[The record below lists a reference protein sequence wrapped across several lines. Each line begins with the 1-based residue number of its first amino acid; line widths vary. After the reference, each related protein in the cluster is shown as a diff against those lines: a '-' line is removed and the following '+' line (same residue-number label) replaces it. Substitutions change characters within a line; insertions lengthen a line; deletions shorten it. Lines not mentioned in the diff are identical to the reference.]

1 MKRLLLLPIV
11 VLLLTN
17 CTGDRQ
23 ARHAYDEAQH
33 LLEQGDAPQALRYY
47 RYAADHACSDSLRAA
62 INSDMGHLLFD
73 EGLQEEAL
81 SAFRLAYQTDSAQ
94 HDSLQMAADLCDI
107 ANVYRTREAD
117 DSCLVFFQQ
126 ALELAKRDSLLTANI
141 NSQLAGYHLWHQQ
154 YAEARPLLLPAM
166 TGNPSDAGLR
176 FMAADL
182 YCHTGP
188 RDSALFYCLSLLNEE
203 EVVHRQMG
211 HRWLADLLLQEG
223 RTEEAARHLQ
233 QYELLTDTLME
244 QTDTEA
250 LRHINTLYDY
260 SRQVERNARLQHRIA
275 VAIAAIAMLV
285 CLLVAMLFYFS
296 RRRMH
301 YRLKVQQLEHLL
313 AEHRN
318 RDSQTTLRQQQILT
332 ETPIYRHIRRLLSDS
347 TPRSM
352 TDEDW
357 HILSDTI
364 EKIHPQF
371 HKRLLEFH
379 RLSPQEMRI
388 TLLLK
393 AGIAPADIA
402 RLTAHS
408 RQSVSSTRARL
419 FQKVFGRKG
428 SPSEWD
434 EFVETL

>member
-11 VLLLTN
+11 VLLLAD

-47 RYAADHACSDSLRAA
+47 RYAADHARSDSLRAA

-81 SAFRLAYQTDSAQ
+81 SAFRLAYQTDSDQ